1 MAGKM
6 SKVKTAKRQRA
17 LLHKRKIRR
26 RIVLLIIELLLLV
39 VLGAAAYAMS
49 KFDKLDTHT
58 LNKSKLEIYQD
69 TGDFTNV
76 ALFGL
81 DSRDGELG
89 EGVRSDS
96 MMIASINNKTKAVKV
111 VSIYRDTLTQQE
123 DGTYEKA
130 NYAYADGGPQEAIAL
145 LNRNFDLDIQKYIS
159 VNFNSLADII
169 DALGGIEID
178 LTPEEV
184 FWTNGYCTETSKVVG
199 RKTKELTKPGKQVL
213 DGIQAVS
220 YARIRKTAG
229 DDFKRTERQ
238 RTVLTKVVEKA
249 KKASL
254 PTLNKIIDKI
264 LPQVS
269 TNLSA
274 SDFLGMAADS
284 SRYKLNKMAGFP
296 FDVTPVNNVIGLEGS
311 YVTAIGFA
319 DNVKQLHKYLFG
331 VDNYKVSAKVEEI
344 DKDVAYLTGIN
355 GDDYPK
361 KEGNTDYDGSSG
373 GSGSTGG
380 DSSGGSGST
389 GGDSSGGSGNTGG
402 DSSGDSGS
410 AGADSS
416 GTSGSGTGDSSSYGG
431 GSTQDNSAG
440 SYGSQD
446 QSGTGIS
453 DQSGSAYSQ
462 DGANN

>member
-26 RIVLLIIELLLLV
+26 RIVLLVIELLLLA

-199 RKTKELTKPGKQVL
+199 RKTKELTKPGKQLL

-220 YARIRKTAG
+220 YARIRKTTG

-238 RTVLTKVVEKA
+238 RTVLMKVVEKA

-274 SDFLGMAADS
+274 SDFLGLAADS
-284 SRYKLNKMAGFP
+284 SRYKLSKMAGYP
-296 FDVTPVNNVIGLEGS
+296 FDVTPVDSVIGLEGS

-331 VDNYKVSAKVEEI
+331 VDDYKVSSKVEEI
-344 DKDVAYLTGIN
+344 DKDVTYLTGIN
-355 GDDYPK
+355 GDDYAQK
-361 KEGNTDYDGSSG
+361 GNTDYDGSSG
-373 GSGSTGG
+373 SSGSTGSTGG
-380 DSSGGSGST
+380 DSSGSSGSDSSGNS
-389 GGDSSGGSGNTGG
+389 GGDSSS
-402 DSSGDSGS
+402 D
-410 AGADSS
+410 
-416 GTSGSGTGDSSSYGG
+416 TSGSGSGDGSAYGG
-431 GSTQDNSAG
+431 SSTQDNGAG
-440 SYGSQD
+440 SDDSQD
-446 QSGTGIS
+446 QSDTG
-453 DQSGSAYSQ
+453 QSGSDYSQ
-462 DGANN
+462 DGTNN